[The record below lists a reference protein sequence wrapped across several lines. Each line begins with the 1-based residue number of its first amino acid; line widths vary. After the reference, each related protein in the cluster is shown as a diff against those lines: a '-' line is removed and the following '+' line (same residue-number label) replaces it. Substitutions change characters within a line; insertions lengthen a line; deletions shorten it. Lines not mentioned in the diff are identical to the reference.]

1 MKKNKDLKINKE
13 DINGYIFTN
22 FVRSFDKYHNSNNR
36 MHLISS
42 VVFLPKAILTD
53 NISVYF
59 KNFWDLLNSNRAYPD
74 QINKIIIVSED
85 SVISDG
91 KNYKLYNER
100 ENVNVYV
107 IGLDDLC
114 AQLKIIDNGSGILV
128 ELFGSLSLKNKD
140 LELFGKSCL
149 FIFEEICWSNVVL
162 KFKLNGIDISG
173 GTLNKR
179 HILSTVQFTLFM
191 NILKFFQGNESLI
204 NSLIFNSNKSP
215 VLSPTIPLVL
225 YNKYIEETLNYKN
238 LKIDNIHL
246 KYEANLNNQDR
257 NFFNIIVKNYNL
269 AFNTLFQS
277 INKKSLEHLNFL
289 KKNLIEL
296 KSELK
301 QLEYD
306 IDIVNNL
313 RNSIDKYTA
322 NKTKKLLKKQITA
335 LINDPLIYKKNET
348 LLLKINKT
356 KERITNLEKK
366 ICIAELEFSKLEL
379 DLKNK
384 TFNELNELNNSLP

>member
-42 VVFLPKAILTD
+42 VVFLPKAIITD
-53 NISVYF
+53 DTSVYF
-59 KNFWDLLNSNRAYPD
+59 TDFWDLLSSSRTYSD
-74 QINKIIIVSED
+74 QINNIVV
-85 SVISDG
+85 VIENSIVNDG
-91 KNYKLYNER
+91 KNYKLYIER
-100 ENVNVYV
+100 ENLNVYV

-140 LELFGKSCL
+140 LELCGKNCL
-149 FIFEEICWSNVVL
+149 FIFEDICWSNVVL

-173 GTLNKR
+173 GSLNKR
-179 HILSTVQFTLFM
+179 HILSTVHFSLFM

-204 NSLIFNSNKSP
+204 NSFIFNSNKSP
-215 VLSPTIPLVL
+215 VLSPTIPLIL

-238 LKIDNIHL
+238 LKIENIHL

-289 KKNLIEL
+289 KENLIEL

-301 QLEYD
+301 QLEYN

-313 RNSIDKYTA
+313 RNSINKYTK